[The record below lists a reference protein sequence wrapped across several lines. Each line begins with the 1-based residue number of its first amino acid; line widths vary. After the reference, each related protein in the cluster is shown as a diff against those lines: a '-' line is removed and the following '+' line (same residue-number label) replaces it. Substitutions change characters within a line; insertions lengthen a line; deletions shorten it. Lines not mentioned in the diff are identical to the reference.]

1 MSNGLF
7 QQILQTPLFEGLSEL
22 ESAVLFGIAD
32 QQQVRQGTTLC
43 SEGEPGDSLYVL
55 LEGTVEILKK
65 DASGAQK
72 TLAKLSR
79 GAVIGEMSLLSE
91 APRSASVLAVT
102 DLKLMRIPCSRFHRL
117 LAEDSVP
124 ALKVVRNL
132 AQVLSKRLAG
142 MGDRLVEVL
151 DGGKRKE
158 ELVSFQRILT
168 EWQF

>member
-1 MSNGLF
+1 MSNGIF
-7 QQILQTPLFEGLSEL
+7 QQLVQTPLFAGLDEL

-32 QQQVRQGTTLC
+32 QQVVRQGATLC
-43 SEGEPGDSLYVL
+43 NEGDPGDSLYVL
-55 LEGTVEILKK
+55 LEGTVEVLKK
-65 DASGAQK
+65 DASGTQQS
-72 TLAKLSR
+72 LAKLAR

-91 APRSASVLAVT
+91 SPRSASILAIT

-117 LAEDSVP
+117 LAEDSLP

-132 AQVLSKRLAG
+132 AQLLTKRLAG
-142 MGDRLVEVL
+142 MSDRLVEVL